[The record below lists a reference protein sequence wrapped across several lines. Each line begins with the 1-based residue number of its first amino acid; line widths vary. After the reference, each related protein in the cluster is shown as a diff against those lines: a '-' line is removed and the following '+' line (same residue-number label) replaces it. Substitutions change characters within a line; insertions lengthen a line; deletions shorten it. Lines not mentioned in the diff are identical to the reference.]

1 MHGGNAKGEASMSEK
16 DKPIVFET
24 NVRYAT
30 FRDHHEHVWVYHDVP
45 WPGGTKVR
53 VTIEKA

>member
-1 MHGGNAKGEASMSEK
+1 MSEK

-24 NVRYAT
+24 DVRYAT

-53 VTIEKA
+53 VTIERVKRE

>member
-1 MHGGNAKGEASMSEK
+1 MSEK

-24 NVRYAT
+24 DVRYPT
-30 FRDHHEHVWVYHDVP
+30 FRDHHEHIWVYHDVP

-53 VTIEKA
+53 VTIERVKRE